1 VTFIIIGFSVKRR
14 IFMVCKKAKLISI
27 SKNRMS
33 LIKARIAS
41 LRDYISE
48 DDEPDGKYRIL
59 RRMKT
64 KIQRIAVVKLK
75 NGKVLVYGDGYVMFG
90 TTKDDN
96 MWAES
101 LVHIPMAAAKKRE
114 SILMIGGGGGIT
126 TREVLRYR
134 DVKAVKVVDIDAV
147 MMNLGKT
154 LKPLVKFNKGSLN
167 NPKVQTIIQDG
178 RAFVEN
184 NRKKWDAIIIDI
196 PEPSHDS
203 PGLSRLY
210 SREFYRLLKKRLT
223 PGGVISIACSLLSEM
238 PEFCSSIMATLKA
251 AGFYVLPYHFDVM
264 KKYGE
269 DWCFCVAANRPISPG
284 DMNISIP
291 TRYLTSARLKD
302 MFHIPGKYRR
312 MWAQRKIQTDSNRV
326 LANIHERH

>member
-1 VTFIIIGFSVKRR
+1 M
-14 IFMVCKKAKLISI
+14 FMVYKKAQI
-27 SKNRMS
+27 M
-33 LIKARIAS
+33 S

-64 KIQRIAVVKLK
+64 PFQKIAVVRQQ

-90 TTKDDN
+90 TTEDDN

-134 DVKAVKVVDIDAV
+134 DVKAIKVVDIDAI
-147 MMNLGKT
+147 MMNLGKK

-167 NPKVQTIIQDG
+167 NPKVQTIIKDG
-178 RAFVEN
+178 RAFVEKN
-184 NRKKWDAIIIDI
+184 QKKWDVIIIDI
-196 PEPSHDS
+196 PEPSHS
-203 PGLSRLY
+203 SLGLGRLY
-210 SREFYRLLKKRLT
+210 SREFYKLLKKRLT
-223 PGGVISIACSLLSEM
+223 PGGVITIACSLLSVM
-238 PEFCSSIMATLKA
+238 PEFCSSIIATLKA
-251 AGFYVLPYHFDVM
+251 AGLYVLPYHFDVM
-264 KKYGE
+264 KRYGE
-269 DWCFCVAANRPISPG
+269 DWCFCVASNRPISLG

-291 TRYLTSARLKD
+291 TRYVNSARLKN
-302 MFHIPGKYRR
+302 MFHIPTKYRR
-312 MWAQRKIQTDSNRV
+312 KWAQSRIQTDRNRV